1 MRESS
6 DNGWRELAG
15 SIPVGIFTT
24 DPAGSCD
31 YVNNE
36 WCRLTGFTEAEAM
49 GAGWAG
55 ALHRDDRERVLAE
68 WSRATEEQR
77 DFELEYRFERPDGSV
92 SWVVGR
98 GKQNF
103 DGAGACTGYLGTVTD
118 VTARR
123 AAHES
128 LREVEQRYEAM
139 AANVP
144 GMVYRLA
151 VAPDGERSM
160 LYASDGC
167 RDIYGCEPEE
177 MVADASLATRGVHP
191 RDAEEQARSILESA
205 AQLAPWDRHWRELR
219 ADGSVSW
226 LHGVSRPHRAA
237 DGSTV
242 WDGIVL
248 DETNVREAQERL
260 QLVIDNLAGS
270 AVVLYDRELRLQFCE
285 GPLFASS
292 DVASMLGRPLPD
304 FVTAEVYEELA
315 PGIAGALAGES
326 STALF
331 AGMPDRPMALTFAP
345 YRLED
350 GRIEGALVHW
360 QDISEQRLAEAA
372 RDRAEE
378 SFEVAFER
386 APIGMA
392 IIGADRRFER
402 VNDALCAMLGHS
414 AHELIGKAA
423 YSHVHRDDLDEVK
436 RRFAAFENSAGGI
449 EMELRA
455 VHAGGHDLS
464 VSAKA
469 ALIRTHD
476 GESVHVLVQVQD
488 ITARLDYEDRLQYM
502 ADHDPLTGLLN
513 RRGFESALNTQLAR
527 VRRYGSRGALLMLDL
542 DGVKFVNDSLGHAV
556 GDELITTCSAALRE
570 RLRETDIIARLGGD
584 EFAVILPEETPAE
597 ARAVAQA
604 VVDAVRELAA
614 GLSGGLPGV
623 VTVSIG
629 VALFDDP
636 HKTPAEMLVD
646 ADLAMYDAK
655 DAGKDRFAMAGGPD
669 QRVPRIRAQTTWL
682 DRIRSALAEDRFV
695 LHAQPIVDLRTRET
709 VQHEVLVRMRGED
722 GELIPP
728 GEFLHIAERF
738 GLIVE
743 IDQWVI
749 TRAVRAM
756 AARKAMGGGL
766 SLAVNVSGL
775 SIGDPA
781 LLEAIRR
788 ELDAGGVC
796 PTALTLELTE
806 TAAVADVPRARLFA
820 DALRAIGCR
829 FALDDFGAGFGS
841 FYYLKHLPFDVLKID
856 GEFVKNATANETDRL
871 VIGAVSGIA
880 NGLGRQ
886 TVAEFVP
893 DDATIALLL
902 RHGVDLGQ
910 GYHLG
915 RPAPLADLLDSSA
928 GLPAGVVVLEGVQ
941 ALVVVDELIAHIVG
955 LGLGLD
961 LDVVVALGPLAAQPE
976 PHADVVGEADLVAL
990 CAGAQLEPFGVADM
1004 EGDRRDSH
1012 RAPL

>member
-6 DNGWRELAG
+6 DNGWQELAA
-15 SIPVGIFTT
+15 SIPVGVFRT
-24 DPAGSCD
+24 DRAGSCE
-31 YVNNE
+31 YVNHE
-36 WCRLTGFTEAEAM
+36 WCRLSGLSEEEAM

-55 ALHRDDRERVLAE
+55 ALHADDRERVFAE

-77 DFELEYRFERPDGSV
+77 DFELEYRLERPDGSV

-98 GKQNF
+98 GAGSF
-103 DGAGACTGYLGTVTD
+103 DRAGELTGYLGTVTD

-123 AAHES
+123 AAHDALHES
-128 LREVEQRYEAM
+128 EQRHQVM

-151 VAPDGERSM
+151 VSPSGERSM
-160 LYASDGC
+160 LYASEGC
-167 RDIYGCEPEE
+167 RDVYGVEPEE
-177 MVADASLATRGVHP
+177 MVADASLATRNVHP
-191 RDAEEQARSILESA
+191 RDADEQSRSILESA
-205 AQLAPWDRHWRELR
+205 EQLTPWDRHWRELR
-219 ADGSVSW
+219 ADGSVRW

-242 WDGIVL
+242 WDGVVL
-248 DETNVREAQERL
+248 DETIVREAQERL
-260 QLVIDNLAGS
+260 QLVIDNLPGS
-270 AVVLYDRELRLQFCE
+270 AVVLYDHEMRLQFCE
-285 GPLFASS
+285 GPLFDGH
-292 DVASMLGRPLPD
+292 DVSSMLGRRLSEYTPPE
-304 FVTAEVYEELA
+304 FCAQIA
-315 PGIAGALAGES
+315 PGIDAALAGES
-326 STALF
+326 STSLLVY
-331 AGMPDRPMALTFAP
+331 PDNSRQVTLSYAP

-350 GRIEGALVHW
+350 GSIGGALVHC
-360 QDISEQRLAEAA
+360 QDVTAQRHAEAA

-402 VNDALCAMLGHS
+402 VNGALCEMLGYG
-414 AHELIGKAA
+414 AHELVGKKA
-423 YSHVHRDDLDEVK
+423 YSYVHQDDADNVR
-436 RRFAAFENSAGGI
+436 RRFAEFENGADGI

-455 VHAGGHDLS
+455 LHAGGQGLS
-464 VSAKA
+464 VGVQA
-469 ALIRTHD
+469 ALIRTDD
-476 GESVHVLVQVQD
+476 GEPVHVLTQVQD
-488 ITARLDYEDRLQYM
+488 ISARLDFENRLQHI

-513 RRGFESALNTQLAR
+513 RRGFESALEAQLAR
-527 VRRYGSRGALLMLDL
+527 VRRYGPRGALLMLDL

-556 GDELITTCSAALRE
+556 GDELITTCSAALRD

-636 HKTPAEMLVD
+636 TKTPDETLVD

-709 VQHEVLVRMRGED
+709 VQHEVLVRMLGKD

-756 AARKAMGGGL
+756 AARKAVGGTL
-766 SLAVNVSGL
+766 PLAVNVSGL

-781 LLEAIRR
+781 LLAAIQR

-806 TAAVADVPRARLFA
+806 TAAVADIPRARRFA

-871 VIGAVSGIA
+871 VISAVSGIA

-902 RHGVDLGQ
+902 RHGVHLGQ

-915 RPAPLADLLDSSA
+915 RPAPLADLLA
-928 GLPAGVVVLEGVQ
+928 Q
-941 ALVVVDELIAHIVG
+941 APDCLRV
-955 LGLGLD
+955 
-961 LDVVVALGPLAAQPE
+961 
-976 PHADVVGEADLVAL
+976 
-990 CAGAQLEPFGVADM
+990 
-1004 EGDRRDSH
+1004 
-1012 RAPL
+1012 